1 MMPSFRQLMAMVGRS
16 LQAPRE
22 GAAEILSLGVPRE
35 AIWLIIC
42 LVVLLSV
49 ILAEIT
55 AMVSA
60 GVAAESVLGIFGS
73 PIAMGLLQLAV
84 LLLTIGA
91 IYSVGRALGGT
102 GSLEETAV
110 LISWLQFIMVCIQ
123 VVQTAA
129 FVVMPPLGGMIGV
142 AALIL
147 FLWVLTNFVAALHG
161 FRSLWQVFGMIVVS
175 TFTIAFVLTL
185 VLTMLGVGFEMPAG
199 EV

>member
-1 MMPSFRQLMAMVGRS
+1 V
-16 LQAPRE
+16 
-22 GAAEILSLGVPRE
+22 LSLGVPRD
-35 AIWLIIC
+35 AIWLIVC

-55 AMVSA
+55 ALVSG
-60 GVAAESVLGIFGS
+60 GVAAESVLGVFGS
-73 PIAMGLLQLAV
+73 PIAMGILQLAV
-84 LLLTIGA
+84 LLVTIGTVYA
-91 IYSVGRALGGT
+91 IGRAFGGT

-123 VVQTAA
+123 VIQTAA
-129 FVVMPPLGGMIGV
+129 FVLMPPLGAMIGI

-147 FLWVLTNFVAALHG
+147 FLWILTNFIAVLHG